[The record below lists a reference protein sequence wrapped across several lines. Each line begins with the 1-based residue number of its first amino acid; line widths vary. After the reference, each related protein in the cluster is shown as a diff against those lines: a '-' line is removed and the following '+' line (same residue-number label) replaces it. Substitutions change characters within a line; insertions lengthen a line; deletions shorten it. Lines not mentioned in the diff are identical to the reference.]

1 MPKKNEI
8 SWNAMLTGYSQHG
21 HEFKA
26 LSVFEDMK
34 QLDVLPNHVTFV
46 EVLSTCS
53 HVGLVDEGISYFQSM
68 SEIHGLVP
76 KPEHYACAVDILWRS
91 GLLSCTRR
99 FVEEMSIQPGA
110 MVWRTLLSACI
121 VHKNIDIG
129 EFAASHL
136 LELDP
141 KIQ

>member
-1 MPKKNEI
+1 MFQ
-8 SWNAMLTGYSQHG
+8 QHVINL
-21 HEFKA
+21 FRTSY
-26 LSVFEDMK
+26 LYDVFR
-34 QLDVLPNHVTFV
+34 LGL
-46 EVLSTCS
+46 
-53 HVGLVDEGISYFQSM
+53 VGVSVDEGISYFQST